1 LAGRQGIREVKNL
14 AKLTPMM
21 QQYMEIKER
30 YKDSILL
37 FRLGDFYEMFFS
49 DAEIASKEL
58 EITLTGRDCGLEERA
73 PMCGVPYHAVNTY
86 ISRLI
91 AKGYKVAICDQIEDP
106 ATAKGI
112 VKRDVT
118 RVITPGTVIDP
129 AMLDEKKNNYL
140 MAVYCQQVYFGI
152 AVADVSTGEF
162 YATQITWGSSVAKLI
177 DEISRYKPSEII
189 TNMEL
194 KNRPEYKP
202 MFIDYLKIEPS
213 VLGDELFSLNASHE
227 KLMEVFG
234 ENPFTAKSKT
244 SVSAASNNFEL
255 AQCASG
261 ALVSY
266 LESTQKVDLKH
277 IEKVQ
282 LYKIEQYMML
292 DSASRRSL
300 EITETMRDSR
310 KKGSLLWV
318 MDKTT
323 TSMGGR
329 KLRHWLEQ
337 PLLDVDEIN
346 MRLDAVSELKDSFMV
361 RSELMELLK
370 GVYDIE
376 RLTSKLVYG
385 NINAR
390 DLLAIKASLS
400 RLPYVKELIQE
411 LKSGLNSQI
420 YERLDLLEDLR
431 DLIEAAIHED
441 APLSV
446 KEGGI
451 IKDGYDQKVD
461 EYRKAAIEGKTW
473 ISELEAEERERT
485 GIKSLK
491 IRYNDNFGYYI
502 EITKANIPQAPEDY
516 VRKQTLVNSE
526 RYTLD
531 KLKGLE
537 DTILGAEKKV
547 VQREYDLF
555 CEIRDIASRHV
566 KRLKTSADCISTLDV
581 LCSLAEVA
589 DRNQYVR
596 PAVYEGGVIEIK
608 NGRHPVVEKMLED
621 SLFVPND
628 TWLDNDENR
637 VSIITGPNMAGKS
650 TYMRQVALISL
661 MAQAGSFV
669 PAEYAKIGLV
679 DRIFTR
685 IGASDDL
692 ASGQSTFMVEM
703 TEVANILEN
712 ATEKSLLILDEI
724 GRGTSTYDGL
734 SIAWAVIEYINDKSR
749 LGARTLFAT
758 HYHELTELEERL
770 HGIKNYCVS
779 VKKKGEDIIFL
790 RKITRGG
797 ADKSYGVE
805 VAGLAGIPAQVIER
819 AKMILK
825 ELDEADINQAHK
837 KKRQKPV
844 EGQLDLFTSSSL
856 SKAEREVLDE
866 LKMLD
871 PSLLTPL
878 DALNKLYSLQQKLK

>member
-1 LAGRQGIREVKNL
+1 M

-30 YKDSILL
+30 YKDCILF

-49 DAEIASKEL
+49 DAEIASREL

-73 PMCGVPYHAVNTY
+73 PMCGVPYHAAHNY

-91 AKGYKVAICDQIEDP
+91 AKGYKVAICDQMEDP

-129 AMLDEKKNNYL
+129 AMLEEKKNNYL
-140 MAVYCQQVYFGI
+140 MAVYCQQIYFGI
-152 AVADVSTGEF
+152 AVVDVSTGEF
-162 YATQITWGSSVAKLI
+162 YATQITWGSSMRKLI

-189 TNMEL
+189 VNEEL
-194 KNRPEYKP
+194 TTKPEYKTY
-202 MFIDYLKIEPS
+202 FREYLRIEPS
-213 VLGDELFSLNASHE
+213 IIDGELFTLKNSQDRLI
-227 KLMEVFG
+227 EVFN
-234 ENPFTAKSKT
+234 ENPF
-244 SVSAASNNFEL
+244 NDLEL

-261 ALVSY
+261 ALISY

-277 IEKVQ
+277 IEKVKI
-282 LYKIEQYMML
+282 YKIEQYMML

-300 EITETMRDSR
+300 EISETMRDSR

-318 MDKTT
+318 LDKTS

-329 KLRHWLEQ
+329 KLRQWIEQ

-346 MRLDAVSELKDSFMV
+346 FRLDAVSEFRESFML
-361 RSELMELLK
+361 RSELMELLR

-376 RLTSKLVYG
+376 RLTSKLVFG
-385 NINAR
+385 TINAR
-390 DLLAIKASLS
+390 DLLAINSSLS
-400 RLPYVKELIQE
+400 KLPYIKELIQD
-411 LKSGLNSQI
+411 LKSDYNRQL
-420 YERLDLLEDLR
+420 YERLDLLEDIYT
-431 DLIEAAIHED
+431 LIDASINEE

-451 IKDGYDQKVD
+451 IKDGYDELVD
-461 EYRKAAIEGKTW
+461 EYRHASTEGKAW

-502 EITKANIPQAPEDY
+502 EVTRANIGLVPDDY

-526 RYTLD
+526 RYTME
-531 KLKGLE
+531 KLKSLE
-537 DTILGAEKKV
+537 GKILGAESKV
-547 VQREYDLF
+547 VQREYELF
-555 CEIRDIASRHV
+555 CQIRDTVSKHV
-566 KRLKTSADCISTLDV
+566 KRLKATADCISALDV
-581 LCSLAEVA
+581 LCSYADVS

-596 PAVYEGGVIEIK
+596 PVVYDGGIIEIK
-608 NGRHPVVEKMLED
+608 NGRHPVVERMLD
-621 SLFVPND
+621 DTQFVPND
-628 TWLDNDENR
+628 TWLDDDENR
-637 VSIITGPNMAGKS
+637 IGIITGPNMAGKS
-650 TYMRQVALISL
+650 TYMRQVALITL
-661 MAQAGSFV
+661 MAQAGCFV
-669 PAEYAKIGLV
+669 PAEYARIGLV

-712 ATEKSLLILDEI
+712 ATHKSLLILDEI

-734 SIAWAVIEYINDKSR
+734 SIAWAVIEYINDKSK
-749 LGARTLFAT
+749 LGSRTLFAT

-770 HGIKNYCVS
+770 HGIKNFCVS
-779 VKKKGEDIIFL
+779 VRKKGNDIIFL

-805 VAGLAGIPAQVIER
+805 VAGLAGIPDAVIER
-819 AKMILK
+819 AKLILE
-825 ELDEADINQAHK
+825 ELDEADINK
-837 KKRQKPV
+837 TSKKRRHKPV
-844 EGQLDLFTSSSL
+844 DGQLDLFASSTL

-866 LKMLD
+866 LRMVD

>member
-1 LAGRQGIREVKNL
+1 M

-30 YKDSILL
+30 YKDCILF

-49 DAEIASKEL
+49 DAELASREL

-73 PMCGVPYHAVNTY
+73 PMCGVPYHAAHTY

-91 AKGYKVAICDQIEDP
+91 AKGYKVAICDQMEDP

-112 VKRDVT
+112 VKRDVS

-129 AMLDEKKNNYL
+129 TMLEEKKNNYL
-140 MAVYCQQVYFGI
+140 MSVYCQQIYFGI
-152 AVADVSTGEF
+152 AVVDVSTGEF
-162 YATQITWGSSVAKLI
+162 YSTQITWGSSMGKLI

-189 TNMEL
+189 VNEEL
-194 KNRPEYKP
+194 TTRPEYKAY
-202 MFIDYLKIEPS
+202 FREYLKTNPS
-213 VLGDELFSLNASHE
+213 IVDGELFTLKNSQE
-227 KLMEVFG
+227 KLIEIFN
-234 ENPFTAKSKT
+234 ENPFKDL
-244 SVSAASNNFEL
+244 EL

-261 ALVSY
+261 ALISY

-277 IEKVQ
+277 IEKVRI
-282 LYKIEQYMML
+282 YKIEQYMMI

-300 EITETMRDSR
+300 EITETMRDSK

-318 MDKTT
+318 LDKTS

-329 KLRHWLEQ
+329 KLRQWIEQ

-346 MRLDAVSELKDSFMV
+346 LRLDAVAELKESFMV
-361 RSELMELLK
+361 RSELMELLR

-376 RLTSKLVYG
+376 RLTSKLVFG
-385 NINAR
+385 TINAR
-390 DLLAIKASLS
+390 DLLAIKSSLS
-400 RLPYVKELIQE
+400 KLPYIKEFIQN
-411 LKSGLNSQI
+411 LNADYSKQL
-420 YERLDLLEDLR
+420 YERLDLLEDVHT
-431 DLIEAAIHED
+431 LIDAAINED

-451 IKDGYDQKVD
+451 IKEGYDERVD
-461 EYRKAAIEGKTW
+461 EYRHSATEGKTW
-473 ISELEAEERERT
+473 ISELEAAERERT

-491 IRYNDNFGYYI
+491 IRYNDNFGYFI
-502 EITKANIPQAPEDY
+502 EITKANIGLAPEDY
-516 VRKQTLVNSE
+516 IRKQTLVNCE
-526 RYTLD
+526 RYTMD
-531 KLKGLE
+531 KLKSLE
-537 DTILGAEKKV
+537 DKILGAETKV
-547 VQREYDLF
+547 VQLEYELF
-555 CEIRDIASRHV
+555 CQVRDTVSQHV
-566 KRLKTSADCISTLDV
+566 KRLKTSADCISILDA
-581 LCSLAEVA
+581 LCSFADVA
-589 DRNQYVR
+589 DRNQYVH
-596 PAVYEGGVIEIK
+596 PVVYEGGTIEIK
-608 NGRHPVVEKMLED
+608 NGRHPVVEKVLDD
-621 SLFVPND
+621 SQFVPND
-628 TWLDNDENR
+628 TWLDNEENR
-637 VSIITGPNMAGKS
+637 IGIITGPNMAGKS
-650 TYMRQVALISL
+650 TYMRQVALITL
-661 MAQAGSFV
+661 MAQAGCFV

-712 ATEKSLLILDEI
+712 ATPKSLLILDEI

-734 SIAWAVIEYINDKSR
+734 SIAWAVIEYINDKGK
-749 LGARTLFAT
+749 LGCRTLFAT
-758 HYHELTELEERL
+758 HYHELTELEEKL

-779 VKKKGEDIIFL
+779 VRKKGNNIIFL

-805 VAGLAGIPAQVIER
+805 VAGLAGIPTNVIER
-819 AKMILK
+819 AKIILE
-825 ELDEADINQAHK
+825 ELDEADINQSS
-837 KKRQKPV
+837 KKRKQKPV
-844 EGQLDLFTSSSL
+844 DGQLDLFASSSL
-856 SKAEREVLDE
+856 SKAERDVLDE
-866 LKMLD
+866 LRMVD

>member
-1 LAGRQGIREVKNL
+1 M

-30 YKDSILL
+30 YKDCILF

-49 DAEIASKEL
+49 DAELASREL
-58 EITLTGRDCGLEERA
+58 EITLTGRDCGMEERA
-73 PMCGVPYHAVNTY
+73 PMCGVPYHAAPTY

-91 AKGYKVAICDQIEDP
+91 AKGYKVAICDQMEDP

-112 VKRDVT
+112 VKRDVS

-140 MAVYCQQVYFGI
+140 MAVYCQQIYFGI
-152 AVADVSTGEF
+152 AVVDVSTGEF
-162 YATQITWGSSVAKLI
+162 YSTQITWGSSMGKLI

-189 TNMEL
+189 ANEEL
-194 KNRPEYKP
+194 TTRPEYKAY
-202 MFIDYLKIEPS
+202 FREYLKIDPS
-213 VLGDELFSLNASHE
+213 IIDSELFTIKNSHD
-227 KLMEVFG
+227 KLIEIFD
-234 ENPFTAKSKT
+234 ENPFKDL
-244 SVSAASNNFEL
+244 EL

-277 IEKVQ
+277 IEKVRI
-282 LYKIEQYMML
+282 YKIEQYMML

-300 EITETMRDSR
+300 EITETMRDSK

-318 MDKTT
+318 LDKTS

-329 KLRHWLEQ
+329 KLRQWIEQ

-346 MRLDAVSELKDSFMV
+346 LRLDAVSELNEGFMV
-361 RSELMELLK
+361 RSELMELLR

-376 RLTSKLVYG
+376 RLTSKLVFG
-385 NINAR
+385 TINAR
-390 DLLAIKASLS
+390 DLLAINSSLS
-400 RLPYVKELIQE
+400 KLPYIKELIQN
-411 LKSGLNSQI
+411 LKADYSRQL
-420 YERLDLLEDLR
+420 YERLDLLEDVYA
-431 DLIEAAIHED
+431 LIYSSINEEAT
-441 APLSV
+441 LSV

-451 IKDGYDQKVD
+451 IKEGFDQRVD
-461 EYRKAAIEGKTW
+461 EYRHASTEGKTW
-473 ISELEAEERERT
+473 ISELETEERERS
-485 GIKSLK
+485 GIRSLK

-502 EITKANIPQAPEDY
+502 EITKANIGLAPDDY
-516 VRKQTLVNSE
+516 VRKQTLVNCE
-526 RYTLD
+526 RYTMD
-531 KLKGLE
+531 KLKSLE
-537 DTILGAEKKV
+537 DTILGAESKL
-547 VQREYDLF
+547 VQREYELF
-555 CEIRDIASRHV
+555 CQVRDTVSQHV
-566 KRLKTSADCISTLDV
+566 KRLKTSADCISTLDA
-581 LCSLAEVA
+581 LCSYADVS
-589 DRNQYVR
+589 DRNQYVC
-596 PAVYEGGVIEIK
+596 PVVYEGGIIEIK
-608 NGRHPVVEKMLED
+608 NGRHPVVERVLD
-621 SLFVPND
+621 GAQFVPND

-637 VSIITGPNMAGKS
+637 IGIITGPNMAGKS

-661 MAQAGSFV
+661 MAQAGCFV

-712 ATEKSLLILDEI
+712 ATPKSLLILDEI

-734 SIAWAVIEYINDKSR
+734 SIAWAVIEYINDKGR
-749 LGARTLFAT
+749 LGCRTLFAT
-758 HYHELTELEERL
+758 HYHELTELEEKL

-779 VKKKGEDIIFL
+779 VRKKGNDIIFL

-805 VAGLAGIPAQVIER
+805 VAGLAGIPSNVIER

-825 ELDEADINQAHK
+825 ELDEADINQNSR
-837 KKRQKPV
+837 KRKQKPV
-844 EGQLDLFTSSSL
+844 DGQLDLFASSTL
-856 SKAEREVLDE
+856 SKAERDVLDE
-866 LKMLD
+866 LRMAD
-871 PSLLTPL
+871 ASLLTPL

>member
-1 LAGRQGIREVKNL
+1 M

-30 YKDSILL
+30 YKDCILF

-49 DAEIASKEL
+49 DAELASREL
-58 EITLTGRDCGLEERA
+58 EITLTGRDCGMEERA
-73 PMCGVPYHAVNTY
+73 PMCGVPYHAAPTY

-91 AKGYKVAICDQIEDP
+91 AKGYKVAICDQMEDP

-112 VKRDVT
+112 VKRDVS

-140 MAVYCQQVYFGI
+140 MAVYCQQIYFGI
-152 AVADVSTGEF
+152 AVVDVSTGEF
-162 YATQITWGSSVAKLI
+162 YSTQITWGSSMGKLI

-189 TNMEL
+189 ANEEL
-194 KNRPEYKP
+194 TTRPEYKAY
-202 MFIDYLKIEPS
+202 FREYLKIDPS
-213 VLGDELFSLNASHE
+213 IIDSELFTIKNSHD
-227 KLMEVFG
+227 KLIEIFD
-234 ENPFTAKSKT
+234 ENPFKDL
-244 SVSAASNNFEL
+244 EL

-277 IEKVQ
+277 IEKVRI
-282 LYKIEQYMML
+282 YKIEQYMML

-300 EITETMRDSR
+300 EITETMRDSK

-318 MDKTT
+318 LDKTS

-329 KLRHWLEQ
+329 KLRQWIEQ

-346 MRLDAVSELKDSFMV
+346 LRLDAVSELNEGFMV
-361 RSELMELLK
+361 RSELMELLR

-376 RLTSKLVYG
+376 RLTSKLVFG
-385 NINAR
+385 TINAR
-390 DLLAIKASLS
+390 DLLAINSSLS
-400 RLPYVKELIQE
+400 KLPYIKELIQN
-411 LKSGLNSQI
+411 LKADYSRQL
-420 YERLDLLEDLR
+420 YERLDLLEDVYA
-431 DLIEAAIHED
+431 LIYSSINEEAT
-441 APLSV
+441 LSV

-451 IKDGYDQKVD
+451 IKEGFDQRVD
-461 EYRKAAIEGKTW
+461 EYRHASTEGKTW
-473 ISELEAEERERT
+473 ISELETEERERS
-485 GIKSLK
+485 GIRSLK

-502 EITKANIPQAPEDY
+502 EITKANIGLAPDDY
-516 VRKQTLVNSE
+516 VRKQTLVNCE
-526 RYTLD
+526 RYTMD
-531 KLKGLE
+531 KLKSLE
-537 DTILGAEKKV
+537 DTILGAESKL
-547 VQREYDLF
+547 VQREYELF
-555 CEIRDIASRHV
+555 CQVRDTVSQHV
-566 KRLKTSADCISTLDV
+566 KRLKTSADCISTLDA
-581 LCSLAEVA
+581 LCSYADVS

-596 PAVYEGGVIEIK
+596 PVVYEGGIIEIK
-608 NGRHPVVEKMLED
+608 NGRHPVVERVLD
-621 SLFVPND
+621 GAQFVPND

-637 VSIITGPNMAGKS
+637 IGIITGPNMAGKS

-661 MAQAGSFV
+661 MAQAGCFV

-712 ATEKSLLILDEI
+712 ATPKSLLILDEI

-734 SIAWAVIEYINDKSR
+734 SIAWAVIEYINDKGR
-749 LGARTLFAT
+749 LGCRTLFAT
-758 HYHELTELEERL
+758 HYHELTELEEKL

-779 VKKKGEDIIFL
+779 VRKKGNDIIFL

-805 VAGLAGIPAQVIER
+805 VAGLAGIPSNVIER

-825 ELDEADINQAHK
+825 ELDEADINQNSR
-837 KKRQKPV
+837 KRKQKPV
-844 EGQLDLFTSSSL
+844 DGQLDLFASSTL
-856 SKAEREVLDE
+856 SKAERDVLDE
-866 LKMLD
+866 LRMAD
-871 PSLLTPL
+871 ASLLTPL

>member
-1 LAGRQGIREVKNL
+1 M

-30 YKDSILL
+30 YKDCILF

-49 DAEIASKEL
+49 DAELASREL

-73 PMCGVPYHAVNTY
+73 PMCGVPYHAAHTY

-91 AKGYKVAICDQIEDP
+91 AKGYKVAICDQMEDP

-112 VKRDVT
+112 VKRDVS

-129 AMLDEKKNNYL
+129 TMLEEKKNNYL
-140 MAVYCQQVYFGI
+140 MSVYCQQIYFGI
-152 AVADVSTGEF
+152 AVVDVSTGEF
-162 YATQITWGSSVAKLI
+162 YSTQITWGSSMGKLI

-189 TNMEL
+189 VNEEL
-194 KNRPEYKP
+194 TTRPEYKAY
-202 MFIDYLKIEPS
+202 FREYLKTNPS
-213 VLGDELFSLNASHE
+213 IVDGELFTLKNSQE
-227 KLMEVFG
+227 KLIEIFN
-234 ENPFTAKSKT
+234 ENPFKDL
-244 SVSAASNNFEL
+244 EL

-261 ALVSY
+261 ALISY

-277 IEKVQ
+277 IEKVRI
-282 LYKIEQYMML
+282 YKIEQYMMI

-300 EITETMRDSR
+300 EITETMRDSK

-318 MDKTT
+318 LDKTS

-329 KLRHWLEQ
+329 KLRQWIEQ

-346 MRLDAVSELKDSFMV
+346 LRLDAVAELKESFMV
-361 RSELMELLK
+361 RSELMELLR

-376 RLTSKLVYG
+376 RLTSKLVFG
-385 NINAR
+385 TINAR
-390 DLLAIKASLS
+390 DLLAIKSSLS
-400 RLPYVKELIQE
+400 KLPYIKEFIQN
-411 LKSGLNSQI
+411 LNADYSKQL
-420 YERLDLLEDLR
+420 YERLDLLEDVHT
-431 DLIEAAIHED
+431 LIDAVINED

-451 IKDGYDQKVD
+451 IKEGYDERVD
-461 EYRKAAIEGKTW
+461 EYRHSATEGKTW
-473 ISELEAEERERT
+473 ISELEAAERERT

-491 IRYNDNFGYYI
+491 IRYNDNFGYFI
-502 EITKANIPQAPEDY
+502 EITKANIGLAPEDY
-516 VRKQTLVNSE
+516 IRKQTLVNCE
-526 RYTLD
+526 RYTMD
-531 KLKGLE
+531 KLKSLE
-537 DTILGAEKKV
+537 DKILGAETKV
-547 VQREYDLF
+547 VQLEYELF
-555 CEIRDIASRHV
+555 CQVRDTVSQHV
-566 KRLKTSADCISTLDV
+566 KRLKTSADCISILDA
-581 LCSLAEVA
+581 LCSFADVA
-589 DRNQYVR
+589 DRNQYVH
-596 PAVYEGGVIEIK
+596 PVVYEGGTIEIK
-608 NGRHPVVEKMLED
+608 NGRHPVVEKVLDD
-621 SLFVPND
+621 SQFVPND
-628 TWLDNDENR
+628 TWLDNEENR
-637 VSIITGPNMAGKS
+637 IGIITGPNMAGKS
-650 TYMRQVALISL
+650 TYMRQVALITL
-661 MAQAGSFV
+661 MAQAGCFV

-712 ATEKSLLILDEI
+712 ATPKSLLILDEI

-734 SIAWAVIEYINDKSR
+734 SIAWAVIEYINDKGK
-749 LGARTLFAT
+749 LGCRTLFAT
-758 HYHELTELEERL
+758 HYHELTELEEKL

-779 VKKKGEDIIFL
+779 VRKKGNNIIFL

-805 VAGLAGIPAQVIER
+805 VAGLAGIPTNVIER
-819 AKMILK
+819 AKIILE
-825 ELDEADINQAHK
+825 ELDEADINQSS
-837 KKRQKPV
+837 KKRKQKPV
-844 EGQLDLFTSSSL
+844 DGQLDLFASSSL
-856 SKAEREVLDE
+856 SKAERDVLDE
-866 LKMLD
+866 LRMVD

>member
-1 LAGRQGIREVKNL
+1 
-14 AKLTPMM
+14 
-21 QQYMEIKER
+21 
-30 YKDSILL
+30 
-37 FRLGDFYEMFFS
+37 MFFS
-49 DAEIASKEL
+49 DAEIASREL

-73 PMCGVPYHAVNTY
+73 PMCGVPYHAAHNY

-91 AKGYKVAICDQIEDP
+91 AKGYKVAICDQMEDP

-129 AMLDEKKNNYL
+129 AMLEEKKNNYL
-140 MAVYCQQVYFGI
+140 MAVYCQQIYFGI
-152 AVADVSTGEF
+152 AVVDVSTGEF
-162 YATQITWGSSVAKLI
+162 YATQITWGSSMRKLI

-189 TNMEL
+189 VNEEL
-194 KNRPEYKP
+194 TTKPEYKTY
-202 MFIDYLKIEPS
+202 FREYLRIEPS
-213 VLGDELFSLNASHE
+213 IIDGELFTLKNSQDRLI
-227 KLMEVFG
+227 EVFN
-234 ENPFTAKSKT
+234 ENPF
-244 SVSAASNNFEL
+244 NDLEL

-261 ALVSY
+261 ALISY

-277 IEKVQ
+277 IEKVKI
-282 LYKIEQYMML
+282 YKIEQYMML

-300 EITETMRDSR
+300 EISETMRDSR

-318 MDKTT
+318 LDKTS

-329 KLRHWLEQ
+329 KLRQWIEQ

-346 MRLDAVSELKDSFMV
+346 FRLDAVSEFRESFML
-361 RSELMELLK
+361 RSELMELLR

-376 RLTSKLVYG
+376 RLTSKLVFG
-385 NINAR
+385 TINAR
-390 DLLAIKASLS
+390 DLLAINSSLS
-400 RLPYVKELIQE
+400 KLPYIKELIQD
-411 LKSGLNSQI
+411 LKSDYNRQL
-420 YERLDLLEDLR
+420 YERLDLLEDIYT
-431 DLIEAAIHED
+431 LIDASINEE

-451 IKDGYDQKVD
+451 IKDGYDELVD
-461 EYRKAAIEGKTW
+461 EYRHASTEGKAW

-502 EITKANIPQAPEDY
+502 EVTRANIGLVPDDY

-526 RYTLD
+526 RYTME
-531 KLKGLE
+531 KLKSLE
-537 DTILGAEKKV
+537 GKILGAESKV
-547 VQREYDLF
+547 VQREYELF
-555 CEIRDIASRHV
+555 CQIRDTVSKHV
-566 KRLKTSADCISTLDV
+566 KRLKATADCISALDV
-581 LCSLAEVA
+581 LCSYADVS

-596 PAVYEGGVIEIK
+596 PVVYDGGIIEIK
-608 NGRHPVVEKMLED
+608 NGRHPVVERMLD
-621 SLFVPND
+621 DAQFVPND
-628 TWLDNDENR
+628 TWLDDDENR
-637 VSIITGPNMAGKS
+637 IGIITGPNMAGKS
-650 TYMRQVALISL
+650 TYMRQVALITL
-661 MAQAGSFV
+661 MAQAGCFV
-669 PAEYAKIGLV
+669 PAEYARIGLV

-712 ATEKSLLILDEI
+712 ATHKSLLILDEI

-734 SIAWAVIEYINDKSR
+734 SIAWAVIEYINDKSK
-749 LGARTLFAT
+749 LGSRTLFAT

-770 HGIKNYCVS
+770 HGIKNFCVS
-779 VKKKGEDIIFL
+779 VRKKGNDIIFL

-805 VAGLAGIPAQVIER
+805 VAGLAGIPDAVIER
-819 AKMILK
+819 AKLILE
-825 ELDEADINQAHK
+825 ELDEADINK
-837 KKRQKPV
+837 TSKKRRHKPV
-844 EGQLDLFTSSSL
+844 DGQLDLFASSTL

-866 LKMLD
+866 LRMVD

>member
-1 LAGRQGIREVKNL
+1 M

-30 YKDSILL
+30 YKDCILF

-49 DAEIASKEL
+49 DAELASREL
-58 EITLTGRDCGLEERA
+58 EITLTGRDCGMEERA
-73 PMCGVPYHAVNTY
+73 PMCGVPYHAAPTY

-91 AKGYKVAICDQIEDP
+91 AKGYKVAICDQMEDP

-112 VKRDVT
+112 VKRDVS

-140 MAVYCQQVYFGI
+140 MAVYCQQIYFGI
-152 AVADVSTGEF
+152 AVVDVSTGEF
-162 YATQITWGSSVAKLI
+162 YSTQITWGSSMGKLI

-189 TNMEL
+189 ANEEL
-194 KNRPEYKP
+194 TTRPEYKAY
-202 MFIDYLKIEPS
+202 FREYLKIDPS
-213 VLGDELFSLNASHE
+213 IIDGELFTIKNSHD
-227 KLMEVFG
+227 KLIEIFD
-234 ENPFTAKSKT
+234 ENPFKDL
-244 SVSAASNNFEL
+244 EL

-261 ALVSY
+261 ALISY

-277 IEKVQ
+277 IEKVRI
-282 LYKIEQYMML
+282 YKIEQYMML

-300 EITETMRDSR
+300 EITETMRDSK

-318 MDKTT
+318 LDKTS

-329 KLRHWLEQ
+329 KLRQWIEQ

-346 MRLDAVSELKDSFMV
+346 LRLDAVSELNQGFMV
-361 RSELMELLK
+361 RSELMELLR

-376 RLTSKLVYG
+376 RLTSKLVFG
-385 NINAR
+385 TINAR
-390 DLLAIKASLS
+390 DLLAINSSLS
-400 RLPYVKELIQE
+400 KLPYIKELIQD
-411 LKSGLNSQI
+411 LKADYNRQI
-420 YERLDLLEDLR
+420 YERLDLLEDVYA
-431 DLIEAAIHED
+431 LIDSSINAE

-451 IKDGYDQKVD
+451 IKDGYDQRVD
-461 EYRKAAIEGKTW
+461 EYRHASTEGKAW
-473 ISELEAEERERT
+473 ISELESAERERT
-485 GIKSLK
+485 GIRTLK

-502 EITKANIPQAPEDY
+502 EITKANIGSAPDDY
-516 VRKQTLVNSE
+516 IRKQTLVNCE
-526 RYTLD
+526 RYTMD
-531 KLKGLE
+531 KLKSLE
-537 DTILGAEKKV
+537 DKILGAESKV
-547 VQREYDLF
+547 VQREYELF
-555 CEIRDIASRHV
+555 CQVRDTVFQHV
-566 KRLKTSADCISTLDV
+566 KRLKTSADCISILDS
-581 LCSLAEVA
+581 LCSYADVA
-589 DRNQYVR
+589 DRNQYIR
-596 PAVYEGGVIEIK
+596 PVVYKGGTIEIK
-608 NGRHPVVEKMLED
+608 NGRHPVVEKVLD
-621 SLFVPND
+621 GAQFVPND

-637 VSIITGPNMAGKS
+637 IGIITGPNMAGKS

-712 ATEKSLLILDEI
+712 ATPKSLLILDEI

-734 SIAWAVIEYINDKSR
+734 SIAWAVIEYINDKGR
-749 LGARTLFAT
+749 LGCRTLFAT
-758 HYHELTELEERL
+758 HYHELTELEEKL

-779 VKKKGEDIIFL
+779 VRKKGNDIIFL

-805 VAGLAGIPAQVIER
+805 VAGLAGIPANVIER
-819 AKMILK
+819 AKMILE
-825 ELDEADINQAHK
+825 ELDEADINQNSR
-837 KKRQKPV
+837 KRKQKPV
-844 EGQLDLFTSSSL
+844 DGQLDLFASSTL
-856 SKAEREVLDE
+856 SKAERDVLDE
-866 LKMLD
+866 LRMAD
-871 PSLLTPL
+871 ASLLTPL

>member
-1 LAGRQGIREVKNL
+1 M

-30 YKDSILL
+30 YKDCILL

-49 DAEIASKEL
+49 DAETASREL

-91 AKGYKVAICDQIEDP
+91 AKGYKVAICDQMEDP
-106 ATAKGI
+106 ALAKGI
-112 VKRDVT
+112 VKRDVS

-140 MAVYCQQVYFGI
+140 MAVYCQQIYFGI
-152 AVADVSTGEF
+152 AVVDVSTGEL
-162 YATQITWGSSVAKLI
+162 YATQITWGSSMGKLV

-189 TNMEL
+189 TNNEL
-194 KNRPEYKP
+194 KNRPEYKSL
-202 MFIDYLKIEPS
+202 FIDYLKIEPS
-213 VLGDELFSLNASHE
+213 VVEDELFSINGSHD
-227 KLMEVFG
+227 KLMEIFG
-234 ENPFTAKSKT
+234 ENPFT
-244 SVSAASNNFEL
+244 NLEL

-261 ALVSY
+261 ALIFY

-282 LYKIEQYMML
+282 IYKIEQYMMM
-292 DSASRRSL
+292 DSSSRRSL
-300 EITETMRDSR
+300 EITETMRDSK

-346 MRLDAVSELKDSFMV
+346 LRLDSVSELKDSFMV
-361 RSELMELLK
+361 RSELMEVLR

-385 NINAR
+385 TINAR

-400 RLPYVKELIQE
+400 RLPYIKDLILG
-411 LKSGLNSQI
+411 LKAGLNSQI
-420 YERLDLLEDLR
+420 YERLDLLEDLHAII
-431 DLIEAAIHED
+431 DAAIHED

-451 IKDGYDQKVD
+451 IKEGYDQRVD
-461 EYRKAAIEGKTW
+461 EYRKAAVEGKTW
-473 ISELEAEERERT
+473 ISELEARERERT
-485 GIKSLK
+485 GIRSLK

-502 EITKANIPQAPEDY
+502 EITKANISQAPEDY
-516 VRKQTLVNSE
+516 VRKQTLVNCE
-526 RYTLD
+526 RYTMD
-531 KLKGLE
+531 ELKRLE

-555 CEIRDIASRHV
+555 CEIRDIAFKHV
-566 KRLKTSADCISTLDV
+566 KRLKTSADCVAALDA
-581 LCSLAEVA
+581 LCSFSEVA
-589 DRNQYVR
+589 DRNQYIR
-596 PAVYEGGVIEIK
+596 PEVYEGGVIEIR
-608 NGRHPVVEKMLED
+608 NGRHPVVEKMLND
-621 SLFVPND
+621 SQFVPND

-637 VSIITGPNMAGKS
+637 ISIITGPNMAGKS
-650 TYMRQVALISL
+650 TYMRQVALITL
-661 MAQAGSFV
+661 MAQSGSFV
-669 PAEYAKIGLV
+669 PAECAKIGLV

-712 ATEKSLLILDEI
+712 ATTRSLLILDEI

-734 SIAWAVIEYINDKSR
+734 SIAWAVIEYINDKGR
-749 LGARTLFAT
+749 LGSRTLFAT

-779 VKKKGEDIIFL
+779 VRKKGEDIIFL

-805 VAGLAGIPAQVIER
+805 VAGLAGIPVPVIER
-819 AKMILK
+819 ARMILN
-825 ELDEADINQAHK
+825 ELDEADINQVHN

-844 EGQLDLFTSSSL
+844 DGQLDLFASSSL
-856 SKAEREVLDE
+856 SKAEREALDE
-866 LKMLD
+866 IRMLD

>member
-1 LAGRQGIREVKNL
+1 VPALSGSKAGEAINL

-30 YKDSILL
+30 YKDCILF

-49 DAEIASKEL
+49 DAELASREL

-73 PMCGVPYHAVNTY
+73 PMCGVPYHAAHTY

-91 AKGYKVAICDQIEDP
+91 AKGYKVAICDQMEDP

-112 VKRDVT
+112 VKRDVS

-129 AMLDEKKNNYL
+129 TMLEEKKNNYL
-140 MAVYCQQVYFGI
+140 MSVYCQQIYFGI
-152 AVADVSTGEF
+152 AVVDVSTGEF
-162 YATQITWGSSVAKLI
+162 YSTQITWGSSMGKLI

-189 TNMEL
+189 VNEEL
-194 KNRPEYKP
+194 TTRPEYKAY
-202 MFIDYLKIEPS
+202 FREYLKTNPS
-213 VLGDELFSLNASHE
+213 IVDGELFTLKNSQE
-227 KLMEVFG
+227 KLIEIFN
-234 ENPFTAKSKT
+234 ENPFKDL
-244 SVSAASNNFEL
+244 EL

-261 ALVSY
+261 ALISY

-277 IEKVQ
+277 IEKVRI
-282 LYKIEQYMML
+282 YKIEQYMMI

-300 EITETMRDSR
+300 EITETMRDSK

-318 MDKTT
+318 LDKTS

-329 KLRHWLEQ
+329 KLRQWIEQ

-346 MRLDAVSELKDSFMV
+346 LRLDAVAELKESFMV
-361 RSELMELLK
+361 RSELMELLR

-376 RLTSKLVYG
+376 RLTSKLVFG
-385 NINAR
+385 TINAR
-390 DLLAIKASLS
+390 DLLAIKSSLS
-400 RLPYVKELIQE
+400 KLPYIKEFIQN
-411 LKSGLNSQI
+411 LNADYSKQL
-420 YERLDLLEDLR
+420 YERLDLLEDVHT
-431 DLIEAAIHED
+431 LIDAVINED

-451 IKDGYDQKVD
+451 IKEGYDERVD
-461 EYRKAAIEGKTW
+461 EYRHSATEGKTW
-473 ISELEAEERERT
+473 ISELEAAERERT

-491 IRYNDNFGYYI
+491 IRYNDNFGYFI
-502 EITKANIPQAPEDY
+502 EITKANIGLAPEDY
-516 VRKQTLVNSE
+516 IRKQTLVNCE
-526 RYTLD
+526 RYTMD
-531 KLKGLE
+531 KLKSLE
-537 DTILGAEKKV
+537 DKILGAETKV
-547 VQREYDLF
+547 VQLEYELF
-555 CEIRDIASRHV
+555 CQVRDTVSQHV
-566 KRLKTSADCISTLDV
+566 KRLKTSADCISILDA
-581 LCSLAEVA
+581 LCSFADVA
-589 DRNQYVR
+589 DRNQYVH
-596 PAVYEGGVIEIK
+596 PVVYEGGTIEIK
-608 NGRHPVVEKMLED
+608 NGRHPVVEKVLDD
-621 SLFVPND
+621 SQFVPND
-628 TWLDNDENR
+628 TWLDNEENR
-637 VSIITGPNMAGKS
+637 IGIITGPNMAGKS
-650 TYMRQVALISL
+650 TYMRQVALITL
-661 MAQAGSFV
+661 MAQAGCFV

-712 ATEKSLLILDEI
+712 ATPKSLLILDEI

-734 SIAWAVIEYINDKSR
+734 SIAWAVIEYINDKGK
-749 LGARTLFAT
+749 LGCRTLFAT
-758 HYHELTELEERL
+758 HYHELTELEEKL

-779 VKKKGEDIIFL
+779 VRKKGNNIIFL

-805 VAGLAGIPAQVIER
+805 VAGLAGIPTNVIER
-819 AKMILK
+819 AKIILE
-825 ELDEADINQAHK
+825 ELDEADINQSS
-837 KKRQKPV
+837 KKRKQKPV
-844 EGQLDLFTSSSL
+844 DGQLDLFASSSL
-856 SKAEREVLDE
+856 SKAERDVLDE
-866 LKMLD
+866 LRMVD

>member
-1 LAGRQGIREVKNL
+1 M

-30 YKDSILL
+30 YKDCILF

-49 DAEIASKEL
+49 DAEIASREL

-73 PMCGVPYHAVNTY
+73 PMCGVPYHAAHNY

-91 AKGYKVAICDQIEDP
+91 AKGYKVAICDQMEDP

-129 AMLDEKKNNYL
+129 AMLEEKKNNYL
-140 MAVYCQQVYFGI
+140 MAVYCQQIYFGI
-152 AVADVSTGEF
+152 AVVDVSTGEF
-162 YATQITWGSSVAKLI
+162 YATQITWGSSMRKLI

-189 TNMEL
+189 VNEEL
-194 KNRPEYKP
+194 TTKPEYKTY
-202 MFIDYLKIEPS
+202 FREYLRIEPS
-213 VLGDELFSLNASHE
+213 IIDGELFTLKNSQDRLI
-227 KLMEVFG
+227 EVFN
-234 ENPFTAKSKT
+234 ENPF
-244 SVSAASNNFEL
+244 NDLEL

-261 ALVSY
+261 ALISY

-277 IEKVQ
+277 IEKVKI
-282 LYKIEQYMML
+282 YKIEQYMML

-300 EITETMRDSR
+300 EISETMRDSR

-318 MDKTT
+318 LDKTS

-329 KLRHWLEQ
+329 KLRQWIEQ

-346 MRLDAVSELKDSFMV
+346 FRLDAVSEFRESFML
-361 RSELMELLK
+361 RSELMELLR

-376 RLTSKLVYG
+376 RLTSKLVFG
-385 NINAR
+385 TINAR
-390 DLLAIKASLS
+390 DLLAINSSLS
-400 RLPYVKELIQE
+400 KLPYIKELIQD
-411 LKSGLNSQI
+411 LKSDYNRQL
-420 YERLDLLEDLR
+420 YERLDLLEDIYT
-431 DLIEAAIHED
+431 LIDASINEE

-451 IKDGYDQKVD
+451 IKDGYDELVD
-461 EYRKAAIEGKTW
+461 EYRHASTEGKAW

-502 EITKANIPQAPEDY
+502 EVTRANIGLVPDDY

-526 RYTLD
+526 RYTME
-531 KLKGLE
+531 KLKSLE
-537 DTILGAEKKV
+537 GKILGAESKV
-547 VQREYDLF
+547 VQREYELF
-555 CEIRDIASRHV
+555 CQIRDTVSKHV
-566 KRLKTSADCISTLDV
+566 KRLKATADCISALDV
-581 LCSLAEVA
+581 LCSYADVS

-596 PAVYEGGVIEIK
+596 PVVYDGGIIEIK
-608 NGRHPVVEKMLED
+608 NGRHPVVERMLD
-621 SLFVPND
+621 DTQFVPND
-628 TWLDNDENR
+628 TWLDDDENR
-637 VSIITGPNMAGKS
+637 IGIITGPNMAGKS
-650 TYMRQVALISL
+650 TYMRQVALITL
-661 MAQAGSFV
+661 MAQAGCFV
-669 PAEYAKIGLV
+669 PAEYARIGLV

-712 ATEKSLLILDEI
+712 ATHKSLLILDEI

-734 SIAWAVIEYINDKSR
+734 SIAWAVIEYINDKSK
-749 LGARTLFAT
+749 LGSRTLFAT

-770 HGIKNYCVS
+770 HGIKNFCVS
-779 VKKKGEDIIFL
+779 VRKKGNDIIFL

-805 VAGLAGIPAQVIER
+805 VAGLAGIPDAVIER
-819 AKMILK
+819 AKLILE
-825 ELDEADINQAHK
+825 ELDEADINK
-837 KKRQKPV
+837 TSKKRRHKPV
-844 EGQLDLFTSSSL
+844 DGQLDLFASSTL

-866 LKMLD
+866 LRMVE

>member
-1 LAGRQGIREVKNL
+1 M

-30 YKDSILL
+30 YKDCILF

-49 DAEIASKEL
+49 DAELASREL

-73 PMCGVPYHAVNTY
+73 PMCGVPYHAAHTY

-91 AKGYKVAICDQIEDP
+91 AKGYKVAICDQMEDP

-112 VKRDVT
+112 VKRDVS

-129 AMLDEKKNNYL
+129 TMLEEKKNNYL
-140 MAVYCQQVYFGI
+140 MSVYCQQIYFGI
-152 AVADVSTGEF
+152 AVVDVSTGEF
-162 YATQITWGSSVAKLI
+162 YSTQITWGSSMGKLI

-189 TNMEL
+189 VNEEL
-194 KNRPEYKP
+194 TTRPEYKTY
-202 MFIDYLKIEPS
+202 FREYLKTNPS
-213 VLGDELFSLNASHE
+213 IVDGELFTLKNSQE
-227 KLMEVFG
+227 KLIEIFN
-234 ENPFTAKSKT
+234 ENPFKDL
-244 SVSAASNNFEL
+244 EL

-261 ALVSY
+261 ALISY

-277 IEKVQ
+277 IEKVRI
-282 LYKIEQYMML
+282 YKIEQYMMI

-300 EITETMRDSR
+300 EITETMRDSK

-318 MDKTT
+318 LDKTS

-329 KLRHWLEQ
+329 KLRQWIEQ

-346 MRLDAVSELKDSFMV
+346 LRLDAVAELKESFMV
-361 RSELMELLK
+361 RSELMELLR

-376 RLTSKLVYG
+376 RLTSKLVFG
-385 NINAR
+385 TINAR
-390 DLLAIKASLS
+390 DLLAIKSSLS
-400 RLPYVKELIQE
+400 KLPYIKEFIQN
-411 LKSGLNSQI
+411 LNADYSKQL
-420 YERLDLLEDLR
+420 YERLDLLEDVHT
-431 DLIEAAIHED
+431 LIDAAINED

-451 IKDGYDQKVD
+451 IKEGYDERVD
-461 EYRKAAIEGKTW
+461 EYRHSATEGKTW
-473 ISELEAEERERT
+473 ISELEAAERERT

-491 IRYNDNFGYYI
+491 IRYNDNFGYFI
-502 EITKANIPQAPEDY
+502 EITKANIGLAPEDY
-516 VRKQTLVNSE
+516 IRKQTLVNCE
-526 RYTLD
+526 RYTMD
-531 KLKGLE
+531 KLKSLE
-537 DTILGAEKKV
+537 DKILGAETKV
-547 VQREYDLF
+547 VQLEYELF
-555 CEIRDIASRHV
+555 CQVRDTVSQHV
-566 KRLKTSADCISTLDV
+566 KRLKTSADCISILDA
-581 LCSLAEVA
+581 LCSFADVA
-589 DRNQYVR
+589 DRNQYVH
-596 PAVYEGGVIEIK
+596 PVVYEGGTIEIK
-608 NGRHPVVEKMLED
+608 NGRHPVVEKVLDD
-621 SLFVPND
+621 SQFVPND
-628 TWLDNDENR
+628 TWLDNEENR
-637 VSIITGPNMAGKS
+637 IGIITGPNMAGKS
-650 TYMRQVALISL
+650 TYMRQVALITL
-661 MAQAGSFV
+661 MAQAGCFV

-712 ATEKSLLILDEI
+712 ATPKSLLILDEI

-734 SIAWAVIEYINDKSR
+734 SIAWAVIEYINDKGK
-749 LGARTLFAT
+749 LGCRTLFAT
-758 HYHELTELEERL
+758 HYHELTELEEKL

-779 VKKKGEDIIFL
+779 VRKKGNNIIFL

-805 VAGLAGIPAQVIER
+805 VAGLAGIPTNVIER
-819 AKMILK
+819 AKIILE
-825 ELDEADINQAHK
+825 ELDEADINQSS
-837 KKRQKPV
+837 KKRKQKPV
-844 EGQLDLFTSSSL
+844 DGQLDLFASSSL
-856 SKAEREVLDE
+856 SKAERDVLDE
-866 LKMLD
+866 LRMVD